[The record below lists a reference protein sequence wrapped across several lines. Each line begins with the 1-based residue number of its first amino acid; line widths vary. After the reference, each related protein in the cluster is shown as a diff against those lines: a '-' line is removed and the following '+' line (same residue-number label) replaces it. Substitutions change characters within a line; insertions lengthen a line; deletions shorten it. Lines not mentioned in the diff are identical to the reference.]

1 MRGTE
6 RGNTNAGI
14 RVGPSKAV
22 PRVKRWQGLKDVMI
36 YFCTTGAG
44 RGGWKGG
51 ELGEAGK
58 GKPEWDINIV

>member
-1 MRGTE
+1 MRGTK

-36 YFCTTGAG
+36 YFLYNRSRKRWMERRGIR
-44 RGGWKGG
+44 RGGERKTGTG
-51 ELGEAGK
+51 Y
-58 GKPEWDINIV
+58 